1 MGFYLNKTFINY
13 LHNKSK
19 TNMSAP
25 EETVPQQPSPAKEEE
40 PVAMETN
47 ESEAPATEAAP
58 QQKEEATPEAA
69 EKPAETAPPAEE
81 PAAQKPAED
90 APVATSNPVVAND
103 APMEAPLVSAGAND
117 VAQDEP
123 AQEEAKPVGEGEK
136 PAEVKDQE
144 MVPVEAP
151 TQQVQAVAAKEKEQ
165 PAQKPTVELQGLPT
179 RAYLDQTVVPVL
191 LGGMSTLAKERPP
204 NPIEFLAAYL
214 LKNKNEFQSPGCKN

>member
-1 MGFYLNKTFINY
+1 
-13 LHNKSK
+13 
-19 TNMSAP
+19 MSAS
-25 EETVPQQPSPAKEEE
+25 EETAPQQQPSPAKEEE

-47 ESEAPATEAAP
+47 ESEVPAEAAP
-58 QQKEEATPEAA
+58 QQQEEVAEATPEAA
-69 EKPAETAPPAEE
+69 EKPVEAAPPAEE
-81 PAAQKPAED
+81 PVAQKPVAEET
-90 APVATSNPVVAND
+90 PVATGNAVVND
-103 APMEAPLVSAGAND
+103 APMEAPLVSAGANEA
-117 VAQDEP
+117 AQDEA
-123 AQEEAKPVGEGEK
+123 AQEEVKPAADGEK

-151 TQQVQAVAAKEKEQ
+151 TQQAQAVAQKEKEQ

-214 LKNKNEFQSPGCKN
+214 LKNKNEFQSPGSKN

>member
-1 MGFYLNKTFINY
+1 
-13 LHNKSK
+13 
-19 TNMSAP
+19 MSAP
-25 EETVPQQPSPAKEEE
+25 EETAPQQQPSPAKEEE

-47 ESEAPATEAAP
+47 ESEAPAEAAP
-58 QQKEEATPEAA
+58 QQQEEVAEATPEAA
-69 EKPAETAPPAEE
+69 EKPVEAAPPAEE
-81 PAAQKPAED
+81 PVTQKPVAEET
-90 APVATSNPVVAND
+90 PVATGNAVVND
-103 APMEAPLVSAGAND
+103 APMEAPLVSAGANE
-117 VAQDEP
+117 VAQDEA
-123 AQEEAKPVGEGEK
+123 AQEEVKPAADGEK

-151 TQQVQAVAAKEKEQ
+151 TQQAQTVAAKEKEQ

-214 LKNKNEFQSPGCKN
+214 LKNKNEFQSPGSKN